1 MSSSSAANSLGLGIG
16 LAVGAAASAAAA
28 AVWYAVPAAGADA
41 SSEARTLARALRR
54 RALELGVPAVD
65 MAAAED
71 MGGTDG
77 LAALVQAVQ
86 SARDPPRD
94 GRGAAAATQRQGLRD
109 ELAGL
114 KLAALRSRASEMGV
128 TEEQVKATHDA
139 DDPRAALVEAILGA
153 PPAPSASGSG
163 GPGDEQM
170 LTALLGGGARSVE
183 TISSV
188 L

>member
-28 AVWYAVPAAGADA
+28 AVWYALPAAGADA

-54 RALELGVPAVD
+54 RALELGVPAAD

-94 GRGAAAATQRQGLRD
+94 GRGAAAAATQRQGLRD

-114 KLAALRSRASEMGV
+114 VGIWIYASRDASNSQRVGRLQHSAGTV
-128 TEEQVKATHDA
+128 APCGAIATA
-139 DDPRAALVEAILGA
+139 W
-153 PPAPSASGSG
+153 
-163 GPGDEQM
+163 
-170 LTALLGGGARSVE
+170 
-183 TISSV
+183 
-188 L
+188 